1 MDPDAVRELADAL
14 EGLLLSYGWV
24 SLKNTDPAVM
34 GGKDTN
40 LPIKMREDY
49 RAAITA
55 AVEADPETESVTE
68 AVNEGLALFLAGRFV
83 VPDRARAPRGAVA
96 HPMVNLNVRPSLV
109 LNQQVKAAGG
119 VPSKVAAE
127 YLLFKYGIGPYA
139 AGPASATVLARGSQ
153 RNPALPRVVRDLIRA
168 KAAESE
174 ERVDDIV
181 NEGFTRYLDGEFVL
195 EPVEWPAGWEDDKA
209 NLKMHPNDALFEQVK
224 ERGGPRAPMQVAFA
238 YLLDQFGIEPDG
250 TESQ

>member
-1 MDPDAVRELADAL
+1 MAPDTVRELADAL
-14 EGLLLSYGWV
+14 EALLLPYGWV
-24 SLKNTDPAVM
+24 SLKNTDPAVSGEM
-34 GGKDTN
+34 DTN
-40 LPIKMREDY
+40 MAIKMREDY
-49 RAAITA
+49 RAAVTA

-83 VPDRARAPRGAVA
+83 LPERVRTPGAV
-96 HPMVNLNVRPSLV
+96 PQTLVNLNVRPSKV

-119 VPSKVAAE
+119 VTPKVARE

-139 AGPASATVLARGSQ
+139 AGPASAAVLARGSQ

-181 NEGFTRYLDGEFVL
+181 NEGFTRYLDGAFVL

-250 TESQ
+250 TESR